1 MSGVR
6 RDLQSLWNVSCLG
19 KMWMSNGRRYNNKSM
34 VHSLY
39 IHYTVHYIFTLSFWF
54 DWQNGLELKSTKAL
68 RIYSMGRKRCL
79 QIMESSISDSG
90 VYTCDI
96 GDLNS
101 SCKLEVYGKTRT
113 LSSTH

>member
-1 MSGVR
+1 MAEGTITNP
-6 RDLQSLWNVSCLG
+6 LCT
-19 KMWMSNGRRYNNKSM
+19 
-34 VHSLY
+34 LY
-39 IHYTVHYIFTLSFWF
+39 IYTVYYTVLCIFTLSFWF

-90 VYTCDI
+90 VYTCDM

-101 SCKLEVYGKTRT
+101 SCHLEVYGKTKT
-113 LSSTH
+113 ISNTH